1 MTKLIKTT
9 KTNHKKPTNMKKT
22 LTLLSLLLFVSLFT
36 MASSENDVVIGSWE
50 FSNPQ
55 VPWEFNKGFINFMEG
70 EDEAHSGEIEFH
82 TGQKVPM
89 NQVDID
95 GSFVSF
101 GMDIAGSVVNA
112 DCMVEGST
120 MTCDITTMQGPM
132 QITATRV
139 TEEQE

>member
-1 MTKLIKTT
+1 
-9 KTNHKKPTNMKKT
+9 MKKT

-55 VPWEFNKGFINFMEG
+55 VPWEFNKGFINFMEA
-70 EDEAHSGEIEFH
+70 EDEAYSGEIEFH

-95 GSFVSF
+95 GNFVSF
-101 GMDIAGSVVNA
+101 GMDIAGSVVSA
-112 DCMVEGST
+112 DCMVEGDT
-120 MTCDITTMQGPM
+120 MTCDLTTMQGPM
-132 QITATRV
+132 TITATKAA
-139 TEEQE
+139 QDN

>member
-55 VPWEFNKGFINFMEG
+55 VPWEFNKGFINFMES
-70 EDEAHSGEIEFH
+70 EDEVYSGEIEFH

-101 GMDIAGSVVNA
+101 GMDIGGSVVSA
-112 DCMVEGST
+112 DCMVEGDT
-120 MTCDITTMQGPM
+120 MTCDLTTMQGPM
-132 QITATRV
+132 QITATKA
-139 TEEQE
+139 TKDN